1 MRSAGLF
8 NGRHAKFWQVSKET
22 CTKKAYAYFN
32 ARWFIFFQSE
42 ISSLEI
48 LRVAR
53 DYIYIRKNKNSFP
66 SSSKWREVI
75 RETNCQQLARIQS
88 GFEGTIGLSGRSI
101 ILINERGEEKNW
113 SKSITV
119 WVMNRGS
126 LVRGNLTCSIID
138 YRVHCT
144 ISRIG

>member
-53 DYIYIRKNKNSFP
+53 DYIYIRKNKKFVSFVEQVAWGYQGNEL
-66 SSSKWREVI
+66 SAVGEDSKRI
-75 RETNCQQLARIQS
+75 RGHN
-88 GFEGTIGLSGRSI
+88 GLSGRSI